1 MSEIKKL
8 TDSEKKEF
16 GEKMDEVFD
25 TTSDMV
31 LKDVEKILGRDLTD
45 DEKKELCTSLKS
57 YFVLISFCID
67 IFADEYNEEI
77 RGVK

>member
-16 GEKMDEVFD
+16 GEKMDGIFD
-25 TTSDMV
+25 TTSDCV
-31 LKDVEKILGRDLTD
+31 LTDVKKILGRDLTD

-57 YFVLISFCID
+57 YFVLTSLLMNTI
-67 IFADEYNEEI
+67 
-77 RGVK
+77 KK